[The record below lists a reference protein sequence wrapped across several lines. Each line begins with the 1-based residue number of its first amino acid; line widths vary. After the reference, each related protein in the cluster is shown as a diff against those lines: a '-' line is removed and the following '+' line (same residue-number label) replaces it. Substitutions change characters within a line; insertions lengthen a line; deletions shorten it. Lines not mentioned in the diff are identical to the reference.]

1 MNGEFER
8 IAHGVKLLEDT
19 TAMTA
24 EREAL
29 RMGVENLAAL
39 FQSEAKDFQFVVENE
54 SGETKYKVD
63 MQSMRLFGL
72 CNDHAEDECV
82 HRGISELK
90 SKRRKT
96 EDGVTKGMLHF

>member
-8 IAHGVKLLEDT
+8 IAHGGKLLEDT
-19 TAMTA
+19 TAMAA

-39 FQSEAKDFQFVVENE
+39 FPLEAQEFQFVVVVENE
-54 SGETKYKVD
+54 RGNTKYKVD
-63 MQSMRLFGL
+63 MQSMRLLGL
-72 CNDHAEDECV
+72 CNDHTEDECV
-82 HRGISELK
+82 HSDTLELK

-96 EDGVTKGMLHF
+96 E